1 MELIL
6 KETIDSLGREGDVVR
21 VKPGFARNYLLPQG
35 KAVQAPSENLAAL
48 EQNKAEIQA
57 RLDEQHK
64 KAEGLFKK
72 LSGITLEFEE
82 LAAEDDKLFGSV
94 SANDIFEKLAEKKI
108 EVEKRQIFLSEPIK
122 DLGEKK
128 ISIKVGFDLEAEITV
143 NVLALET
150 ES

>member
-6 KETIDSLGREGDVVR
+6 KETIDSLGREGDLVK
-21 VKPGFARNYLLPQG
+21 VKPGYARNYLLPQG
-35 KAVQAPSENLAAL
+35 KAVQATKENLASL

-82 LAAEDDKLFGSV
+82 LAVEDDKLFGSV
-94 SANDIFEKLAEKKI
+94 SVNDIFEKLAEKNI

-122 DLGEKK
+122 VLGEKK
-128 ISIKVGFDLEAEITV
+128 ISIQVGFDLEAEITV
-143 NVLALET
+143 NVTALES

>member
-6 KETIDSLGREGDVVR
+6 KETIDSLGREGDLVK
-21 VKPGFARNYLLPQG
+21 VKPGYARNYLLPQG
-35 KAVQAPSENLAAL
+35 KAVQATSENLAAL
-48 EQNKAEIQA
+48 EQNQAEIQA

-64 KAEGLFKK
+64 KAEGLLKK

-94 SANDIFEKLAEKKI
+94 TANDIFEKLAEKKI
-108 EVEKRQIFLSEPIK
+108 EVEKRHIFLSEPIK
-122 DLGEKK
+122 VLGEKK
-128 ISIKVGFDLEAEITV
+128 VAIKVGFDLEAEITV

>member
-35 KAVQAPSENLAAL
+35 KAVQATSENLAAL
-48 EQNKAEIQA
+48 EQNKSEIQA

-64 KAEGLFKK
+64 KAEG
-72 LSGITLEFEE
+72 LEFEE

-94 SANDIFEKLAEKKI
+94 TANDFRKI
-108 EVEKRQIFLSEPIK
+108 GRKENR
-122 DLGEKK
+122 G
-128 ISIKVGFDLEAEITV
+128 
-143 NVLALET
+143 
-150 ES
+150 

>member
-35 KAVQAPSENLAAL
+35 KAVRATSENLAAL

-94 SANDIFEKLAEKKI
+94 TANDIFEKLAEKKI

-122 DLGEKK
+122 VLGEKK

>member
-35 KAVQAPSENLAAL
+35 KAVQATSENLAAL

-122 DLGEKK
+122 VLGEKK

>member
-35 KAVQAPSENLAAL
+35 KAVRATSENLAAL

-82 LAAEDDKLFGSV
+82 LAAEDDKLFG
-94 SANDIFEKLAEKKI
+94 
-108 EVEKRQIFLSEPIK
+108 
-122 DLGEKK
+122 
-128 ISIKVGFDLEAEITV
+128 
-143 NVLALET
+143 
-150 ES
+150 

>member
-21 VKPGFARNYLLPQG
+21 VKPGFARNYLLPRG
-35 KAVQAPSENLAAL
+35 KAVQATNENLAAL

-94 SANDIFEKLAEKKI
+94 TANDIFEKLAEKKI

-122 DLGEKK
+122 VLGEKK

>member
-35 KAVQAPSENLAAL
+35 KAVQATNENLAAL

-94 SANDIFEKLAEKKI
+94 TANDIFEKLAEKKI

-122 DLGEKK
+122 VLGEKK